1 MTLVFRLQ
9 MWILLRHLIPETT
22 ISSVLGCDVKTVCM
36 WKKRFNA
43 GDGILD
49 RPRSG
54 RPLII
59 SSAVNHKLLA
69 FYCQHDPLPGFSRW
83 SIRNA
88 EKYLRNHLDI
98 LRCSVSR
105 SSIHRLLKLHAL
117 KPYRIKYFLQIC
129 DPNFFPK
136 MEKIIKVYQIYNKYL
151 FCLDECTGLQA
162 LERKAP
168 RLPAQGKCP
177 VYLEPEYMRH
187 GTVSILSILQVVTG
201 QVFTECIPDHTS
213 VTIISAVQN
222 HVLRYDKSAE
232 LHFIC
237 DNYSSHSTGEFCRGI
252 AELCRVPL
260 PRLKTVKERRQ
271 WLESPEK
278 RIIFHFLPTHGSW
291 LNLIENWFG
300 ILQQKALKDESFL
313 STTDLENR
321 IMAYNNTWNTEFAQ
335 PFRFSYTGKGLHEK
349 VISRFTKWMQMQSPQ
364 LSIKFLEKQLKLM
377 LNLTTSYWPMA
388 QRNMWN
394 LLQTT
399 LVEKA
404 DFIKG
409 IIGTDENLNDL
420 LVNLNG
426 ILHTKLKAD

>member
-1 MTLVFRLQ
+1 
-9 MWILLRHLIPETT
+9 
-22 ISSVLGCDVKTVCM
+22 
-36 WKKRFNA
+36 
-43 GDGILD
+43 
-49 RPRSG
+49 
-54 RPLII
+54 
-59 SSAVNHKLLA
+59 
-69 FYCQHDPLPGFSRW
+69 
-83 SIRNA
+83 
-88 EKYLRNHLDI
+88 
-98 LRCSVSR
+98 
-105 SSIHRLLKLHAL
+105 
-117 KPYRIKYFLQIC
+117 
-129 DPNFFPK
+129 

-187 GTVSILSILQVVTG
+187 GTVSILSILQVATG

-237 DNYSSHSTGEFCRGI
+237 DNYSSHFTEEFCRGI

-399 LVEKA
+399 LVEKD

-426 ILHTKLKAD
+426 ILHSKLKAD

>member
-1 MTLVFRLQ
+1 
-9 MWILLRHLIPETT
+9 
-22 ISSVLGCDVKTVCM
+22 M
-36 WKKRFNA
+36 WKNRFNA
-43 GDGILD
+43 GDGISD
-49 RPRSG
+49 KPRSG
-54 RPLII
+54 RPPII
-59 SSAVNHKLLA
+59 PSAVNHRLLA

-83 SIRNA
+83 SIRDA
-88 EKYLRNHLDI
+88 EKYLRNHPDI
-98 LRCSVSR
+98 LRCSISR

-129 DPNFFPK
+129 DPDFFPK
-136 MEKIIKVYQIYNKYL
+136 MEKIIKVYQVYYKYL

-168 RLPAQGKCP
+168 KLPAQGKWP
-177 VYLEPEYMRH
+177 DYIEPEYVRH
-187 GTVSILSILQVVTG
+187 GTVSILSILQVATG
-201 QVFTECIPDHTS
+201 QVFTKCIPDHTS
-213 VTIISAVQN
+213 VTIISAVRN
-222 HVLRYDKSAE
+222 HVRQYDKSAQ
-232 LHFIC
+232 LHYIC
-237 DNYSSHSTGEFCRGI
+237 DNYSSHSTQEFCQGI

-321 IMAYNNTWNTEFAQ
+321 IMAYNNTWNTEFAH
-335 PFRFSYTGKGLHEK
+335 PFKFSYTGKGLHEK

-364 LSIKFLEKQLKLM
+364 LNDKFLEKQLKLM
-377 LNLTTSYWPMA
+377 VNLTTSYWPMA
-388 QRNMWN
+388 KKNMWN

-399 LVEKA
+399 LLEND

-409 IIGTDENLNDL
+409 IIGDDENRNDL

-426 ILHTKLKAD
+426 ILQSKLKVN